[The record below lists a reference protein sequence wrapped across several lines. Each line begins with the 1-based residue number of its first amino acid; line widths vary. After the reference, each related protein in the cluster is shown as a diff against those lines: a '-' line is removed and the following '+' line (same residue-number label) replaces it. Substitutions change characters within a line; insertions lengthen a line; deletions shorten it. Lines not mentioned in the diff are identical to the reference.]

1 MTGMSNIGSINL
13 EGTAI
18 SDRGLDSLKTI
29 SSLKYVMAAGTR
41 VTEDGSLALKRARP
55 GLFVYYL
62 SPTNRVATK

>member
-1 MTGMSNIGSINL
+1 VRLN
-13 EGTAI
+13 
-18 SDRGLDSLKTI
+18 TI
-29 SSLKYVMAAGTR
+29 SSLTYVMATGTR